1 MPRVPVVQ
9 GQNVMPT
16 AVGNPFLRTQA
27 SPSDAGSG
35 EALAR
40 AGQQMAQAFD
50 RMAARAIEIGKE
62 DDALKVES
70 AYARW
75 SDRERAA
82 FLDPERGIYARK
94 GTNASGAL
102 EDATAWW
109 DDNAKKAVAEL
120 DNPNQQRL
128 LGSMLQRRRDSAL
141 DGVSRHV
148 ARERQTSMAE
158 TWQARLKSI
167 EADAGAYFNDPAKI
181 DQLIEEADTGTVF
194 WGQRQGQ
201 TREVLDQQRRAA
213 RSSIRA
219 TVVTRM
225 AETDPL
231 AAKAYYE
238 KHKGEIDGGA
248 QAALERSLKATVQQ
262 RQARDAVGRVM
273 PKPGEA
279 LAPGD
284 DFDTLAGAVERVE
297 SRGRVDA
304 VSPKGAAGVMQLM
317 PDTARMMHARLF
329 PNEPFDEA
337 RLTRDATY
345 NRALGRAYLQD
356 MLLRYGGNRTLA
368 LAAYN
373 AGPGRVDEWIGRYG
387 DPRTGAISDADFA
400 ARIPFGE
407 TRAYVADVQGAGMS
421 RDVRVAGSYGA
432 RRAQLQ
438 AELAGQPP
446 EVLERAEALLASE
459 FAQRRQAEDDLRN
472 ATLRGI
478 REKVYS
484 LKSLDGLSPAELA
497 VLDGE
502 PIERERL
509 EQFISRR
516 GKTETDQ
523 AVYARLRLMDPEE
536 FEAVDLMAPEFR
548 TGLSENDWKRE
559 VDRQASLRQ
568 SVDRQS
574 QAAERAGQRNRNQI
588 VTDSLREAGIDP
600 TPKDSEKDKAK
611 VVADFNRQLD
621 GMIDEWKGNNKGKR
635 IQPAEIQQMV
645 DRLLLRGEILS
656 GSWFKNDPNVTA
668 MNLGAM
674 KAEERARFDIRGFLS
689 EPVDRA
695 RVSRLTGVPVEN
707 LDTISKALVDN
718 GQAVTPDNIATVWRR
733 AQELKARAGQ

>member
-9 GQNVMPT
+9 GQSVMPT

-35 EALAR
+35 EALVR
-40 AGQQMAQAFD
+40 AGQQAAQAFD

-62 DDALKVES
+62 DDALKVEA

-75 SDRERAA
+75 SDRERAVL
-82 FLDPERGIYARK
+82 LDPDRGIYARK
-94 GTNASGAL
+94 GANASGAL

-109 DDNAKKAVAEL
+109 DDSAKKAVAEL

-148 ARERQTSMAE
+148 ARERQTAMAE
-158 TWQARLKSI
+158 TWQARLKGI
-167 EADAGAYFNDPAKI
+167 EADASAYFNDPGKV

-201 TREVLDQQRRAA
+201 TRAVLDQQRAA
-213 RSSIRA
+213 VRSQIRA

-225 AETDPL
+225 AETDPM

-262 RQARDAVGRVM
+262 RQARDAVNRVM
-273 PKPGEA
+273 PKPGDA

-304 VSPKGAAGVMQLM
+304 VSPQGAAGVMQLM
-317 PDTARMMHARLF
+317 PETAKMMHARLF
-329 PNEPFDEA
+329 PTEPFDEA
-337 RLTRDATY
+337 RLTRDASY

-400 ARIPFGE
+400 AKIPFGE

-509 EQFISRR
+509 EQFVARR
-516 GKTETDQ
+516 GKTETDN

-548 TGLSENDWKRE
+548 LGLSNDHWRRE

-568 SVDRQS
+568 SADRQS

-600 TPKDSEKDKAK
+600 TPKDDQKDKAK

-621 GMIDEWKGNNKGKR
+621 GMIDEWKASNKGKR

-656 GSWFKNDPNVTA
+656 GNVFLNDPNVRA
-668 MNLGAM
+668 MDLAAM
-674 KAEERARFDIRGFLS
+674 KPEERSRFDIRGFLS
-689 EPVDRA
+689 DPTDKA
-695 RVSRLTGVPVEN
+695 RVSRLTGIPADS
-707 LDTISKALVDN
+707 LDAISSALRSS
-718 GQAVTPDNIATVWRR
+718 GQRVTPDNMAAVWKR